1 MAEEKNPAR
10 WLTETM
16 ELPIREIIG
25 NKNAE
30 KEIIDSKYEIGKVM
44 PNIVIPHKIK
54 PKGGK
59 FYVFVKRFFDI
70 VCSFIA
76 IIVLSP
82 LMLLTALL
90 VRNYLSSYIVNG
102 VTVKWPNDVYV
113 NDKKICGILLQ
124 GQYPDYLVIGIG
136 INVNQKEFNGE
147 YRTTPTSLFLETNQ
161 INDLDRFKRGLYI
174 YIDEHLDLF
183 KKGLYNPINEI
194 RQYNYL
200 KGKETDLGKVVDIND
215 NYSLKVETEDGFEN
229 IISGEVNI

>member
-1 MAEEKNPAR
+1 MKIIHLGEIDSTNSY
-10 WLTETM
+10 L
-16 ELPIREIIG
+16 IREH
-25 NKNAE
+25 
-30 KEIIDSKYEIGKVM
+30 SKYEHMTIVETDYQSRGKGREDRVWLATKGENAM
-44 PNIVIPHKIK
+44 FSILIK
-54 PKGGK
+54 DKELIEK
-59 FYVFVKRFFDI
+59 Y
-70 VCSFIA
+70 A
-76 IIVLSP
+76 ALSV
-82 LMLLTALL
+82 LTALL

-102 VTVKWPNDVYV
+102 VAVKWPNDVYA

-136 INVNQKEFNGE
+136 INVNQKEFSGE

-174 YIDEHLDLF
+174 YIDEHFDLF